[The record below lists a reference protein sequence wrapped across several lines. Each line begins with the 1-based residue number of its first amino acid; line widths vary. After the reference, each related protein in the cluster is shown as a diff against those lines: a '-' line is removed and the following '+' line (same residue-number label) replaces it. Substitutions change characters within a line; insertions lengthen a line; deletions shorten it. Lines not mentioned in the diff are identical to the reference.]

1 MRIHAVIATTGRPE
15 IVKRVVSRIG
25 AQSRPADGVLVVG
38 AAPDDIAGL
47 AGTLANLETLI
58 APRRGLC
65 RQRNAALDHLDG
77 RSDVV
82 VFFDDD
88 FVPADDFLEQL
99 EALLLAEPDV
109 AGATGVLV
117 ADGAQGQPLG
127 FDEAVH
133 RLDVAGERPA
143 PEASDCLS
151 LYGCNMAI
159 RLSAAKG
166 LRFDEKLPLYGWQ
179 EDVDFTHQLSW
190 RGRLVRTSQLTG
202 VHMGARSGKTSGKRL
217 GYSQIANVVY
227 LWRKGTM
234 RPWLGERLMFQNIV
248 SNVVRSLWPEH
259 DIDRRGRLAGN
270 LLALRDLLKG
280 TIDPERIEAL

>member
-1 MRIHAVIATTGRPE
+1 MRIHIVIATTGRPA
-15 IVKRVVSRIG
+15 IVKRVVCRLDE
-25 AQSRPADGVLVVG
+25 QSRPVDGVLVVG
-38 AAPDDIAGL
+38 ASREDIAGL
-47 AGTLANLETLI
+47 EGALGNLETLVS
-58 APRRGLC
+58 RKGLC
-65 RQRNAALDHLDG
+65 RQRNAALDHLEG

-88 FVPADDFLEQL
+88 FVPAHDFIARL
-99 EALLLAEPDV
+99 EALMQDRPDV
-109 AGATGVLV
+109 VGATGVLV
-117 ADGAQGQPLG
+117 MDGAQGQPIG
-127 FDEAVH
+127 FEEAVH
-133 RLDVAGERPA
+133 RLDLSGDRPA
-143 PEASDCLS
+143 PEESDCLS

-179 EDVDFTHQLSW
+179 EDVDYTHQLSW

-202 VHMGARSGKTSGKRL
+202 IHMGARSGKTSGKRL

-234 RPWLGERLMFQNIV
+234 RPWLGERLLFQNIV
-248 SNVVRSLWPEH
+248 SNLVRSLWPEQ

-270 LLALRDLLKG
+270 LLALRDLLNG

>member
-1 MRIHAVIATTGRPE
+1 MRIHAVIATTGRAE
-15 IVKRVVSRIG
+15 IVKRVVLRLG
-25 AQSRPADGVLVVG
+25 EQSRPPDGILVVG

-47 AGTLANLETLI
+47 AGTLPSLETKLS
-58 APRRGLC
+58 RKGLC

-88 FVPADDFLEQL
+88 FVPAGDFLARL
-99 EALLLAEPDV
+99 EALLQQQPEV
-109 AGATGVLV
+109 VGATGVLV
-117 ADGAQGQPLG
+117 ADGAHTQPIG
-127 FDEAVH
+127 FDAAVSE
-133 RLDVAGERPA
+133 LDDAGSRPA
-143 PEASDCLS
+143 PAERDCRS

-166 LRFDEKLPLYGWQ
+166 LRFDEKLPLYGWL

-202 VHMGARSGKTSGKRL
+202 IHMGARSGKTSGMRL

-234 RPWLGERLMFQNIV
+234 RSWLGERMLFQNIV
-248 SNVVRSLWPEH
+248 SNVVRSIWPEP
-259 DIDRRGRLAGN
+259 DIDRRGRLRGN
-270 LLALRDLLKG
+270 LLALRDLLNG

>member
-15 IVKRVVSRIG
+15 TVRRVVSRIG
-25 AQSRPADGVLVVG
+25 EQSKPADGVLVVG
-38 AAPDDIAGL
+38 ASPDDIAGL
-47 AGTLANLETLI
+47 EGMQANLETLVS
-58 APRRGLC
+58 RKGLC

-88 FVPADDFLEQL
+88 FVPARDFLARL
-99 EALLLAEPDV
+99 ETLMSARPDV
-109 AGATGVLV
+109 VGATGVLV
-117 ADGAQGQPLG
+117 ADGAQGQPIG
-127 FDEAVH
+127 FDEAVS
-133 RLDVAGERPA
+133 RLEESADRLVYDER
-143 PEASDCLS
+143 DCLS

-202 VHMGARSGKTSGKRL
+202 IHMGARSGKTSGKRL
-217 GYSQIANVVY
+217 GYSQIANVIY

-234 RPWLGERLMFQNIV
+234 RPWLGERLLFQNIV
-248 SNVVRSLWPEH
+248 SNVVRSIWPER

-270 LLALRDLLKG
+270 LLALRDLLNG